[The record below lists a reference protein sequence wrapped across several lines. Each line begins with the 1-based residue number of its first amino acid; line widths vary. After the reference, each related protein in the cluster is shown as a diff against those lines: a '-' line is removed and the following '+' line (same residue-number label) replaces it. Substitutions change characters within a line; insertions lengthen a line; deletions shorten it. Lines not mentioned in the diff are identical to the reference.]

1 MLLSSTVSVSR
12 SISTEILTS
21 RHNPFMA
28 PSFSFFIASISPLVP
43 VLQVGSWPLSW
54 LFSREKVR
62 KSSFERLWYLHYLFI
77 NSPCSVWSNLI
88 ALLFPRPT
96 RSVSSG
102 WAFFPL
108 LIILLSRS
116 VQRTAYWLVGRSH
129 LDHWTYPSHRF
140 SVSHH
145 LVHHQVIQHPS
156 NVMELLLKKER
167 PPPELVRI
175 SSFLF
180 PKSLT
185 SNGISIT
192 LTK

>member
-28 PSFSFFIASISPLVP
+28 PSFSFFIASISPLVS

-62 KSSFERLWYLHYLFI
+62 KSSFKRLWYLHYLFI

-116 VQRTAYWLVGRSH
+116 EYKEQRTGSSGGVIWITERILLTVFRSH
-129 LDHWTYPSHRF
+129 
-140 SVSHH
+140 
-145 LVHHQVIQHPS
+145 
-156 NVMELLLKKER
+156 
-167 PPPELVRI
+167 
-175 SSFLF
+175 
-180 PKSLT
+180 
-185 SNGISIT
+185 IT
-192 LTK
+192 